1 MTLRSLL
8 NLKTQKIDEVFYIT
22 FFYGS
27 VAMLVISLVYTF
39 LELRRPIAIGSGV
52 LGIALALATKL
63 YAKRKKDY
71 FRAYFLLA
79 MANGCITLPLQ
90 FVLFGGSISGMPVCF
105 LIGFA
110 TAAICLKRKHRLIAI
125 VSILAVDCLMFFLEG
140 LFPGMILIPLE
151 GSIAR
156 MDIILAVISV
166 MILFGFFSDKLMNSY
181 NAMVSSQM
189 KALESKTR
197 MYRDMLEREET
208 SNSTL
213 RKLQHDVHHH
223 NHILMELLRAGY
235 LDKAISYLEEYDSM
249 EYSGSGK
256 VFCVNLTLNGILNYM
271 DRVCRKNGIE
281 FSVNA
286 DVAENI
292 PVSSN
297 DITVIAANI
306 LENAVNGA
314 QESGMEEKKI
324 VFRAAIKGGRLILI
338 CENTCGAEVTVFNG
352 TIPSYSTGIQS
363 VQMAIEP
370 YGGTMEYEKTESNR
384 LKCSIL
390 LNLEYRMQ
398 EGKASGD

>member
-1 MTLRSLL
+1 MMPRSLL
-8 NLKTQKIDEVFYIT
+8 NLKNQKIDEVFYIT

-39 LELRRPIAIGSGV
+39 LELRRPIAIGCGV
-52 LGIALALATKL
+52 LGIVLALATKL

-71 FRAYFLLA
+71 FRAYFLLG

-90 FVLFGGSISGMPVCF
+90 FILFGGCMSGMPVC
-105 LIGFA
+105 LLLGFA
-110 TAAICLKRKHRLIAI
+110 TAGVCLNRKLRSAAMI
-125 VSILAVDCLMFFLEG
+125 SILAVSCLLFFLES
-140 LFPGMILIPLE
+140 LFPEMILIPLE
-151 GSIAR
+151 GNIAR
-156 MDIILAVISV
+156 MDIVLAVVSSMVVI
-166 MILFGFFSDKLMNSY
+166 GFFTNKLMNSY

-197 MYRDMLEREET
+197 MYRDMLEREEG
-208 SNSTL
+208 SNSSL

-223 NHILMELLRAGY
+223 NHILMELLRAGH
-235 LDKAISYLEEYDSM
+235 LNKAISYLEEYDSM

-324 VFRAAIKGGRLILI
+324 VFRAATKGGRLILI
-338 CENTCGAEVTVFNG
+338 CENTCSAEVTVHNG
-352 TIPSYSTGIQS
+352 IISNYSTGIQS
-363 VQMAIEP
+363 VQMAVEP
-370 YGGTMEYEKTESNR
+370 YGGTMEYEKTENNR

-398 EGKASGD
+398 EGKAFGD